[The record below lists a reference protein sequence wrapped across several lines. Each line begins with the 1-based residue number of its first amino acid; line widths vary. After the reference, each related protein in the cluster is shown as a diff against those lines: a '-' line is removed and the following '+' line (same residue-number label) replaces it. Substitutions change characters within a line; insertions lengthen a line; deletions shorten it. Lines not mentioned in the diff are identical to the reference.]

1 MLKEKEQKDYGGLKY
16 THIFKKNTQKK
27 NTNSLKAVQHENNY
41 S

>member
-27 NTNSLKAVQHENNY
+27 KHQ
-41 S
+41 